1 MSRTPMRTLT
11 ERLRAGLATAASA
24 ALLAAALPSIAA
36 QPLETPAFADDAEA
50 RGLSPEAQKGYDI
63 AARSD
68 RSDHGFGDS
77 RVDARMVLRNAAGQT
92 TERDLSFL
100 TLEKEDESVGD
111 KSLVI
116 FNSPR
121 DVAGTALLSHAKILD
136 PDNQWLYLPALKRVK
151 RISSAN
157 KSGPFVGS
165 EFAFEDFTISELNK
179 FTYAYAGE
187 EVLDGMTTDV
197 LDRFPRYDRSGYV
210 RQRIWIDQDVY
221 QPRKLEFY
229 DRRGALLKTLT
240 ISDYRN
246 YDGVWRGHRL
256 EMVNHQTGKE
266 TDLLYAD
273 YAFDTGLDDGDF
285 VRGVLQR
292 IR

>member
-24 ALLAAALPSIAA
+24 ALLAAAPPGVAA
-36 QPLETPAFADDAEA
+36 QTPETPVFADDPEA

-273 YAFDTGLDDGDF
+273 YAFNTGLDDGDF